1 MIRILFVDD
10 EPDLLRGLKRAFRSK
25 RKEWDMSFAEGG
37 AEALEI
43 MAENPADLVISD
55 MRMPE
60 MDGATLLEE
69 IQKRYPLTVRFILSG
84 QADEDSTLRA
94 VGVSHQF
101 WAKPCDLEKLEAM
114 ITKLFLL
121 REELKPETWHVMN
134 AIQACPSPHHVTRNL
149 TQELDGDETDLE
161 AVTKIVAGD
170 VSLSAKLI
178 QLTNSAYFGT
188 GNYVLVPGQAVR
200 LLGLET
206 MRNLVKKEG
215 FWSEIDQSL
224 GAVDIFQQMSIA
236 ADIGERV
243 GLKIGM
249 SEKDWSL
256 ARQVCKF
263 FMLAPMLEKSTIIKD
278 VNLDDGRY
286 LAALWGF
293 PDALLEYLSMEK
305 LLNSNEDLPVFA
317 RAVLAMVFPEFAA
330 KCDLEDPTLVIFVRE
345 IERARAEEIG
355 GGDD

>member
-25 RKEWDMSFAEGG
+25 RKEWDMCFAESG
-37 AEALEI
+37 AQALEI
-43 MAENPADLVISD
+43 MAEASVDLVVSD

-60 MDGATLLEE
+60 MDGAVLLEQVQE
-69 IQKRYPLTVRFILSG
+69 KYPSTVRFILSG

-101 WAKPCDLEKLEAM
+101 WAKPCDLETLGAM
-114 ITKLFLL
+114 ITKLFAL
-121 REELKPETWHVMN
+121 REEIKPEIWSVMN

-149 TQELDGDETDLE
+149 TQELIRQNADLE
-161 AVTKIVAGD
+161 MVTRIVAGD

-188 GNYVLVPGQAVR
+188 GNYVLIPGQAVR

-206 MRNLVKKEG
+206 LRYLVEKKG
-215 FWSEIDQSL
+215 FWSEIDQAH
-224 GAVDIFQQMSIA
+224 GAVDIFQQMSVA

-249 SEKDWSL
+249 AKRDWSL

-263 FMLAPMLEKSTIIKD
+263 FMLASMLEKSGFVKNVD
-278 VNLDDGRY
+278 LDDGRY

-293 PDALLEYLSMEK
+293 PDELLEYLSMEK
-305 LLNSNEDLPVFA
+305 LLTSNEDLPVFA
-317 RAVLAMVFPEFAA
+317 RAVLAMVFPDFAA

-345 IERARAEEIG
+345 IERARSEGIG
-355 GGDD
+355 GVND